1 MILSVDSLFFRSLFF
16 FAPFRVTQKHDF
28 FVFGATYIVSNTKI
42 FHLVLDTSYLTRK
55 SSFWC

>member
-42 FHLVLDTSYLTRK
+42 FHLVLDTSYLT
-55 SSFWC
+55 